1 MVSSYFQADT
11 VFKGANIVTVD
22 PKAPRAEAVAMK
34 DGKLIGVGSDSDIE
48 GLIGPNTRVHDMRGK
63 TIIPGFIDAHIHV
76 LSSGVRHVMAADCD
90 LRSVAAIQAAL
101 RERVETADR
110 RDWIQGFKFDDT
122 KTQENRDL
130 VKEDLDVVSDKL
142 PIMVTH
148 RSGHVFYLNTVA
160 LELSGYH
167 NESDDPAG
175 GRLGRNPDTGE
186 LNGVIYERA
195 AEPIREMVPQVTA
208 EVRTQGLKTICGMLT
223 AAGLT
228 SVHDARV
235 SNLELNTYQEGH
247 DNGDLSLRVYMLMG
261 QPHFPALRD
270 AGVKTGLGDDRLR
283 IGGIKMVSDGAIASR
298 TAYLSQPYVN
308 SDDHGILTMTPEETE
323 SEVMAMHKAGFQVA
337 IHANGDLAIDMVLT
351 AYEKAQREHPR
362 LNTRHRIEHCTL
374 VNPDLLSRM
383 KNLGTIA
390 TPFCTYIYHHGDK
403 MKFYGEE
410 RLEWMFA
417 QRSFIDSGVVS
428 TGATDYPPGP
438 FEPLMGIQACVTR
451 TDREGNL
458 WGASQRISVE
468 EALRLYTQNGAYA
481 SFEED
486 TKGSIEVG
494 KLADLVVLSQDI
506 TTVDPFSIIDIPI
519 EQTIINGKAVFEG

>member
-1 MVSSYFQADT
+1 
-11 VFKGANIVTVD
+11 
-22 PKAPRAEAVAMK
+22 
-34 DGKLIGVGSDSDIE
+34 
-48 GLIGPNTRVHDMRGK
+48 
-63 TIIPGFIDAHIHV
+63 
-76 LSSGVRHVMAADCD
+76 
-90 LRSVAAIQAAL
+90 
-101 RERVETADR
+101 
-110 RDWIQGFKFDDT
+110 
-122 KTQENRDL
+122 
-130 VKEDLDVVSDKL
+130 
-142 PIMVTH
+142 
-148 RSGHVFYLNTVA
+148 
-160 LELSGYH
+160 
-167 NESDDPAG
+167 
-175 GRLGRNPDTGE
+175 
-186 LNGVIYERA
+186 
-195 AEPIREMVPQVTA
+195 
-208 EVRTQGLKTICGMLT
+208 
-223 AAGLT
+223 
-228 SVHDARV
+228 
-235 SNLELNTYQEGH
+235 
-247 DNGDLSLRVYMLMG
+247 
-261 QPHFPALRD
+261 
-270 AGVKTGLGDDRLR
+270 
-283 IGGIKMVSDGAIASR
+283 
-298 TAYLSQPYVN
+298 
-308 SDDHGILTMTPEETE
+308 
-323 SEVMAMHKAGFQVA
+323 MAMHKAGFQVA

-362 LNTRHRIEHCTL
+362 PNSRHRIEHCTL

-438 FEPLMGIQACVTR
+438 YEPLMGIQACVTR

-458 WGASQRISVE
+458 WGASQRIGVE